1 MDFDLSKLTSDQSKA
16 SETKAK
22 PRFGPAARARP
33 KPKAKSAEEPAPAR
47 ESAEARPQ
55 GAVAPAQPSF
65 RGTAVEEQH
74 VAVASDPSNHTTN
87 TSAAAPVIDTVPAA
101 PVEGLERR
109 FKPTAGKRKAAD
121 APEASDAAQRS
132 HDAAGLDAMAIVPA
146 EATAEDLPAAA
157 APSTGPMTKAKKRK
171 GMGKGAGAETHKTRT
186 PLAEQT
192 IDPHTM
198 PMKTI
203 IKCAMAKDRVKA
215 SAEQAA
221 KAAAAMEQASA
232 SRPQPSQAIHLESEA
247 IGAPQM
253 ILDEETGQLVLDPSS
268 LTMQAQPRQ
277 EYTRR
282 EEGQHDIVNSQ
293 SYMKRENT
301 ARWSPEETEEFYS
314 ALQIWGTNF
323 NYVAT
328 RINSRMAAL
337 GLPCNNRS
345 HRQVKLKYKREEK
358 AHPKKVTAA
367 INGQHAQ
374 SDDYVEM
381 IHELQAAQNEV
392 QQDDSTYLEAAP
404 SDNAKDTQPMD
415 CSVNP
420 LPYGS
425 ASDPVY
431 RQDSD
436 AEADELR
443 EDEKAGTG
451 LICSAPNQE
460 SSRGRP
466 RMKSRLRASKAAHQN
481 CSLVEGQVHDTDA
494 TNGAHLQQQQQQEG
508 IPDEAQDRFT
518 RMLRDSGVTAE
529 ELADGAY

>member
-1 MDFDLSKLTSDQSKA
+1 MDFDLSKLTGDQSKT

-22 PRFGPAARARP
+22 PRFGPAARTRP
-33 KPKAKSAEEPAPAR
+33 KPKAKPAEEPAVANETP
-47 ESAEARPQ
+47 EARPQ
-55 GAVAPAQPSF
+55 GASAPVQPYF
-65 RGTAVEEQH
+65 QGTPVEEHH
-74 VAVASDPSNHTTN
+74 VAVASDPSIHATN
-87 TSAAAPVIDTVPAA
+87 ISAAAPVTDIVPAA
-101 PVEGLERR
+101 PAEGLERR

-121 APEASDAAQRS
+121 ASEALDAAQPS
-132 HDAAGLDAMAIVPA
+132 HDTASLGAMAMVPA
-146 EATAEDLPAAA
+146 EAAAEDLPAAG
-157 APSTGPMTKAKKRK
+157 PNTGPMTKAKKRK
-171 GMGKGAGAETHKTRT
+171 GMGKGAGAEPRKTRT

-221 KAAAAMEQASA
+221 KAAAAMGQASA
-232 SRPQPSQAIHLESEA
+232 SKPQPSQGSQPESEA

-253 ILDEETGQLVLDPSS
+253 ILDEETGQLVLDRSS

-301 ARWSPEETEEFYS
+301 ARWSPEETDEFYS

-337 GLPCNNRS
+337 GLPCNHRS

-358 AHPKKVTAA
+358 AQPKKVTAA
-367 INGQHAQ
+367 INGQRAEN
-374 SDDYVEM
+374 DDYVEM
-381 IHELQAAQNEV
+381 IHELQAARNEV

-404 SDNAKDTQPMD
+404 SGNAKDAQLTD
-415 CSVNP
+415 GSANP

-431 RQDSD
+431 RPDSD

-443 EDEKAGTG
+443 EDAQAGTEPISLASNG
-451 LICSAPNQE
+451 EP
-460 SSRGRP
+460 SRGRP
-466 RMKSRLRASKAAHQN
+466 RMKPSIRAHKSAQQN
-481 CSLVEGQVHDTDA
+481 ASLVEGQVHDSDA
-494 TNGAHLQQQQQQEG
+494 TNGANLQQQQEG
-508 IPDEAQDRFT
+508 VPDEAQDRFT

-529 ELADGAY
+529 ELAEGCY

>member
-1 MDFDLSKLTSDQSKA
+1 MDFDLSKLTSDQGKA

-33 KPKAKSAEEPAPAR
+33 KPKTKPAEEPAPAR
-47 ESAEARPQ
+47 EHADARPQ
-55 GAVAPAQPSF
+55 GPSAPVQPAFQGVAI
-65 RGTAVEEQH
+65 EEQH
-74 VAVASDPSNHTTN
+74 VAVALDPSSHTTN
-87 TSAAAPVIDTVPAA
+87 ISAAAPVTDTVPAA
-101 PVEGLERR
+101 PAEGSERR
-109 FKPTAGKRKAAD
+109 FKPTSGKRKAAG
-121 APEASDAAQRS
+121 APEAFDAAQPN
-132 HDAAGLDAMAIVPA
+132 HDAAGLDAMAMVQA
-146 EATAEDLPAAA
+146 DAAAEDLPAAA
-157 APSTGPMTKAKKRK
+157 GPSTGPMTKAKKRK
-171 GMGKGAGAETHKTRT
+171 GMGKGAGAEPRKTRT

-221 KAAAAMEQASA
+221 KAAAAMGQASA
-232 SRPQPSQAIHLESEA
+232 SRPQPSQASQPEPEA

-253 ILDEETGQLVLDPSS
+253 ILDEETGQLVLDRAS

-404 SDNAKDTQPMD
+404 SGNAKETQPMD
-415 CSVNP
+415 CGATP

-425 ASDPVY
+425 ASDQVY

-443 EDEKAGTG
+443 EDGKAGTQ
-451 LICSAPNQE
+451 LIGAAPNGE
-460 SSRGRP
+460 PSRGRP
-466 RMKSRLRASKAAHQN
+466 QTKPSLRANNSAQPSSSPA
-481 CSLVEGQVHDTDA
+481 EGQVHVSDA
-494 TNGAHLQQQQQQEG
+494 TNGAHLQQQQAG
-508 IPDEAQDRFT
+508 VPDEAQDRFT

-529 ELADGAY
+529 ELAEGGY

>member
-55 GAVAPAQPSF
+55 GYCL
-65 RGTAVEEQH
+65 T
-74 VAVASDPSNHTTN
+74 
-87 TSAAAPVIDTVPAA
+87 
-101 PVEGLERR
+101 ERR

-367 INGQHAQ
+367 INGQ
-374 SDDYVEM
+374 
-381 IHELQAAQNEV
+381 
-392 QQDDSTYLEAAP
+392 DDSTYLEAAP